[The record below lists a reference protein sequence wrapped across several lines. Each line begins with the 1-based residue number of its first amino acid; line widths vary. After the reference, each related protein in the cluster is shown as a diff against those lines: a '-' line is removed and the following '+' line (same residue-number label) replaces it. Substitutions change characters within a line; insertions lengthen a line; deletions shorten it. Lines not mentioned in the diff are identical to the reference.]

1 MFTDEV
7 RSEVWNQVQSR
18 GVRAFLK
25 FLTPDVFAQAATQV
39 GSRISASPLNL
50 VNLVWLGL
58 SHALDTTKSFAA
70 VLSVT
75 FKILSDAP
83 HSPLA
88 KSYHTRSRP
97 TGPNN
102 RAGRRTTKARSKH
115 DPRRDDPTQVS
126 EEAYVQARA
135 RMPLGFWVALIML
148 LADRFAREHEAKLR
162 SKHLR
167 LLALDG
173 TLVNLPRRAA
183 LAKHYGLAKGHRG
196 GRSPQARLVLL
207 QFPMT
212 RVPYRFALGP
222 KREAEKT
229 AAEPLLKD
237 LLKEDLLLMDRGF
250 WSYGLFCRI
259 VEREAFFAI
268 RQIAQAHL
276 TPVRTL
282 GPNEALVRYAPTDR
296 KWRKLHLPEAMELR
310 RIAYQVRGFRP
321 SAVITNV
328 TDPAVISYAEWVGMT
343 TAHEAGRVLDRTLY
357 HRRWEVETSFSELKV
372 IQKMK
377 ALRGRTPGSIDY
389 EIASH
394 VLVYLLVRWL
404 MVEAAL
410 KHGGDP
416 LRLSFMECLREI
428 IDLRQTMMTASWR
441 RVRGV
446 LLSRLLERIASHLV
460 PLRPGR
466 HYPRPKD
473 TKIKDN
479 GQGKKRLP
487 SKMVA

>member
-7 RSEVWNQVQSR
+7 RSEVWHQVQSR

-25 FLTPDVFAQAATQV
+25 FLTPDVFAQAARQV
-39 GSRISASPLNL
+39 GLRIIASPLNL

-58 SHALDTTKSFAA
+58 SCALDTTKSFTA
-70 VLSVT
+70 VLTTT
-75 FKILSDAP
+75 FKILNDAP
-83 HSPLA
+83 HSTLA
-88 KSYHTRSRP
+88 RGHHPQPQP
-97 TGPNN
+97 TEPNN
-102 RAGRRTTKARSKH
+102 RSGRRADRARSKH

-126 EEAYVQARA
+126 EEAFVQARG
-135 RMPLGFWVALIML
+135 RMPLGFWIALVMI
-148 LADRFAREHEAKLR
+148 LADRFARQHEAALR
-162 SKHLR
+162 WKHFR

-173 TLVNLPRRAA
+173 TLLNLPRRAA

-207 QFPMT
+207 QFPTT

-222 KREAEKT
+222 KSEAEKT
-229 AAEPLLKD
+229 AAEPLLESLRED
-237 LLKEDLLLMDRGF
+237 DLLLMDRGF

-259 VEREAFFAI
+259 VERRAFFAI

-282 GPNEALVRYAPTDR
+282 GPDETLVRYAPTDR
-296 KWRKLHLPEAMELR
+296 KWRKLGLPEAMELR

-328 TDPAVISYAEWVGMT
+328 TDPAVISYHEWVGMT
-343 TAHEAGRVLDRTLY
+343 TAHEAGRVLDETIY
-357 HRRWEVETSFSELKV
+357 HRRWQIETSFSEMKV
-372 IQKMK
+372 FQKMK

-394 VLVYLLVRWL
+394 VLLYLLVRWL

-410 KHGGDP
+410 RRGEDP
-416 LRLSFMECLREI
+416 LRLSFVECLREI
-428 IDLRQTMMTASWR
+428 VDMRQTMMTASWR
-441 RVRGV
+441 RVRQV
-446 LLSRLLERIASHLV
+446 LLSRLLERIASHRV

-473 TKIKDN
+473 TKVKDN
-479 GQGKKRLP
+479 GHGKKRLP